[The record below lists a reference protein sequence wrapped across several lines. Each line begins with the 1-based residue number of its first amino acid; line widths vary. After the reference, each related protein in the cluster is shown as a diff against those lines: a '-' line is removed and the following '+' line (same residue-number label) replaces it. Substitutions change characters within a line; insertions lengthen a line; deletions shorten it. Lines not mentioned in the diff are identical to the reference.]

1 MIRHFL
7 LPLFVLGFFPAAW
20 GETVEYRIVSGGA
33 NKITLEL
40 DKTGVMRGKKHNFEF
55 PKFDGKLS
63 FDAAAPQ
70 NSRVELKIDSAAVIC
85 NDTWL
90 KESDRKKVLDYTLTD
105 MLAVKQYPEMRF
117 VSSKVTPKAD
127 GKYTVE
133 GTLTIRG
140 NGRPVVLEAAL
151 TQGAMTIDGN
161 SILKITSFGLK
172 PPSAGFGLAGT
183 KDEMRAQFHI
193 VAQR

>member
-1 MIRHFL
+1 MIRQFL
-7 LPLFVLGFFPAAW
+7 LPLLVLGFLPTAW
-20 GETVEYRIVSGGA
+20 GETVEYRIVSGGP
-33 NKITLEL
+33 NKITLEA

-55 PKFDGKLS
+55 PKFDGKLL

-70 NSRVELKIDSAAVIC
+70 NSRVDLKIDSAAVIC

-90 KESDRKKVLDYTLTD
+90 KDSDRKKVVDYTLTD

-117 VSSKVTPKAD
+117 VSSKITPKGD
-127 GKYTVE
+127 NKFTVE

-140 NGRPVVLEAAL
+140 NGRPVVLEAVLA
-151 TQGAMTIDGN
+151 QGAVTIDGN
-161 SILKITSFGLK
+161 AILKITSFGLK

-183 KDEMRAQFHI
+183 KDDMRAQFH
-193 VAQR
+193 VEAKR